1 MLWSVGPSY
10 RTQAGVAKTVFP
22 VGALPSLEGG
32 RPFPRRPLRPQAGRK
47 PLCLPLLVPS
57 YTEPPGA
64 ESVWNTRRGPPQS
77 GGRVP
82 RRPSRPLIGSTVE
95 APQRTRVLWGF
106 ARPQGVALT
115 SISTA
120 SGSRRFQLEQCS
132 WLPPGH
138 THPLQFGDA
147 HRPAK
152 NKNSPPRGCG
162 LTALLAEASN
172 GQAVAAR

>member
-1 MLWSVGPSY
+1 MRPKCDGPWVRVTGPRRGSRRRY
-10 RTQAGVAKTVFP
+10 FRWGP
-22 VGALPSLEGG
+22 LPSLEGG

-64 ESVWNTRRGPPQS
+64 ESVWNTRREPPQS

-120 SGSRRFQLEQCS
+120 IGSRRFQLEQCS

-138 THPLQFGDA
+138 THPFMAMQWRVAVDDRG
-147 HRPAK
+147 RPRTAAL
-152 NKNSPPRGCG
+152 SPSP
-162 LTALLAEASN
+162 A
-172 GQAVAAR
+172 